1 MLPTTRLLMHRLLP
15 ALLAWSAA
23 CGSAGE
29 SKTLAPVT
37 AVAVL
42 RDTTQFTTGPVLLS
56 RTDGTVDTIT
66 VEAIRA
72 WRLADGAEVAWS
84 GRDGGGGFENEGH
97 ALRLAS
103 VDSTDAPRL
112 TLREP
117 FMIEA
122 VEELR
127 DSEGRRLL
135 AVAMV
140 DGGAGMPHLVLV
152 DPARGVVYRAVRSRL
167 AERGDAL
174 TIEHL
179 EPEGSTLPSVIEMLT
194 IRELL
199 VRPLLT
205 P

>member
-1 MLPTTRLLMHRLLP
+1 MRHALMLCTVVLM
-15 ALLAWSAA
+15 A
-23 CGSAGE
+23 CGADE
-29 SKTLAPVT
+29 STSSRTASPVT
-37 AVAVL
+37 DVRVL
-42 RDTTQFTTGPVLLS
+42 RDTAGFTTGPLQL
-56 RTDGTVDTIT
+56 TAADGRIDTVA

-72 WRLADGAEVAWS
+72 WRLADGAEIAWS

-97 ALRLAS
+97 ALRLAV
-103 VDSTDAPRL
+103 VDSIASPRL

-127 DSEGRRLL
+127 DREGRRLL

-152 DPARGVVYRAVRSRL
+152 DPARGVVYRAVRSRI
-167 AERGDAL
+167 AERGDTL

-179 EPEGSTLPSVIEMLT
+179 EPEGSTLPSIVEMVT

>member
-1 MLPTTRLLMHRLLP
+1 MRHALMLCTVILM
-15 ALLAWSAA
+15 A
-23 CGSAGE
+23 CGADE
-29 SKTLAPVT
+29 STTSRAASPVT
-37 AVAVL
+37 DVRVL
-42 RDTTQFTTGPVLLS
+42 RDTAGFTTGPLQLTS
-56 RTDGTVDTIT
+56 ADGRIDTVA

-72 WRLADGAEVAWS
+72 WRLAEGTEIAWS

-97 ALRLAS
+97 ALRLAV
-103 VDSTDAPRL
+103 VDSIASPRL

-127 DSEGRRLL
+127 DREGRRLL

-152 DPARGVVYRAVRSRL
+152 DPARGVVYRAVRSRI
-167 AERGDAL
+167 AERGDTL

-179 EPEGSTLPSVIEMLT
+179 EPEGSTLPSIVEMVT

>member
-1 MLPTTRLLMHRLLP
+1 MSRSPRPTLRFILPGVLV
-15 ALLAWSAA
+15 WSAA
-23 CGSAGE
+23 CGGAGE
-29 SKTLAPVT
+29 SKAAVSVT
-37 AVAVL
+37 QVSVA

-56 RTDGTVDTIT
+56 RADGSSDTLA
-66 VEAIRA
+66 VEAVRA

-84 GRDGGGGFENEGH
+84 GRDGGGGFENEGQ
-97 ALRLAS
+97 ALRLAA
-103 VDSTDAPRL
+103 VDSTDAPRF

-117 FMIEA
+117 FGIES

-152 DPARGVVYRAVRSRL
+152 DPARGVVYRAVRSRV
-167 AERGDAL
+167 AERGDTL

>member
-1 MLPTTRLLMHRLLP
+1 MRHALMLCTVVLMACSADESTTSR
-15 ALLAWSAA
+15 AA
-23 CGSAGE
+23 S
-29 SKTLAPVT
+29 PVT
-37 AVAVL
+37 DVRVL
-42 RDTTQFTTGPVLLS
+42 RDTAGFTTGPLQLTS
-56 RTDGTVDTIT
+56 ADGRIDTVA

-72 WRLADGAEVAWS
+72 WRLAEGTEIAWS

-97 ALRLAS
+97 ALRLAV
-103 VDSTDAPRL
+103 VDSIASPRL

-127 DSEGRRLL
+127 DREGRRLL

-152 DPARGVVYRAVRSRL
+152 DPARGVVYRAVRSRI
-167 AERGDAL
+167 AERGDTL

-179 EPEGSTLPSVIEMLT
+179 EPEGSTLPSIVEMVT